1 MCKINY
7 NKLSLKENQFIF
19 VSKYT
24 IMNTTQ
30 IFDKLWT
37 EYTERT
43 PSAQKIKDLFL
54 NKGNEVFNDHVA
66 FRTFDDERVNIEVLA
81 APFIAAGYEEKGDY
95 VFEAKKLYAKH
106 FEHKTDSNAPR
117 VFISQLKTKEFS
129 EELQHTVTGLIDQL
143 SKEDLNPSELVFK
156 GRLWE
161 QPSFEVYE
169 KLQEESE
176 YAAWLYV
183 NGFCSNHFTVDVNKL
198 NTFNTLQEV
207 NEFLKQNDF
216 KMNTSG
222 GEIKGT
228 PDVFLEQSSVLADR
242 IPVDFKEGVKEITSC
257 YYEFAFRY
265 SMDNGELYSG
275 FIAKSADKIFESTD
289 MKLKK

>member
-1 MCKINY
+1 MKTTEIF
-7 NKLSLKENQFIF
+7 NKLWK
-19 VSKYT
+19 
-24 IMNTTQ
+24 
-30 IFDKLWT
+30 

-43 PSAQKIKDLFL
+43 PSAQKIYDLFTD
-54 NKGNEVFNDHVA
+54 KGNIVFNDHVA

-81 APFIAAGYEEKGDY
+81 TPFIEAGYEEKGDY

-106 FEHKTDSNAPR
+106 YEHKTDKNAPR

-129 EELQHTVTGLIDQL
+129 EDLQKKVTALIDNL
-143 SKEDLNPSELVFK
+143 SKEDLNPKHLVFK

-161 QPSFEVYE
+161 QPSYDVYE
-169 KLQEESE
+169 KLMDESE

-198 NTFNTLQEV
+198 ETFSTLQEV
-207 NEFLKQNDF
+207 NTFLKQEGF

-228 PDVFLEQSSVLADR
+228 PEQLLEQSSVLADK
-242 IPVDFKEGVKEITSC
+242 IPVDFKEGTKEITSC

-265 SMDNGELYSG
+265 PMKNGELYSG
-275 FIAKSADKIFESTD
+275 FIASSADKIFESTD
-289 MKLKK
+289 MKLQ

>member
-1 MCKINY
+1 
-7 NKLSLKENQFIF
+7 
-19 VSKYT
+19 
-24 IMNTTQ
+24 MNTTQ
-30 IFDKLWT
+30 IFDKLWN

-43 PSAQKIKDLFL
+43 PSAQKIKELFS
-54 NKGNEVFNDHVA
+54 NQGNEVFNDHVA

-81 APFIAAGYEEKGDY
+81 KPFIEAGYVEKGDY

-106 FEHKTDSNAPR
+106 FEHATDKNAPR

-129 EELQHTVTGLIDQL
+129 AELQAEVKAMID
-143 SKEDLNPSELVFK
+143 SIPVADLDASTLVFK

-161 QPSFEVYE
+161 QPSFDVYE
-169 KLQEESE
+169 KLQQESE

-198 NTFNTLQEV
+198 STFNSLQEV
-207 NEFLKQNDF
+207 NEFLKENGF

-228 PDVFLEQSSVLADR
+228 PEQMLEQSSVLADR
-242 IPVDFKEGVKEITSC
+242 IPVAFKEVTKEITSC
-257 YYEFAFRY
+257 YYEFAFRHPM
-265 SMDNGELYSG
+265 SNGQLYSG
-275 FIAKSADKIFESTD
+275 FIAGSADKIFESTD
-289 MKLKK
+289 MKLQ